1 MTSSD
6 LTFVNNQPRRS
17 SGVDV
22 SSTDLKNSWER
33 FCSVN
38 ESTWMTV
45 SLNSTV
51 VELEGVG
58 SSNIIEAIKTFSEEK
73 VTFGAFKVIIN
84 NTIKF
89 YNFFYVG
96 NKVSAMKKGKAM
108 MSKNVVFSIFSGCHG
123 EVLFNNEDDLG
134 ISRDYVLCQIATLT
148 GVSVNN
154 IKM

>member
-33 FCSVN
+33 FCSIN

-51 VELEGVG
+51 VELEGV
-58 SSNIIEAIKTFSEEK
+58 
-73 VTFGAFKVIIN
+73 
-84 NTIKF
+84 
-89 YNFFYVG
+89 
-96 NKVSAMKKGKAM
+96 
-108 MSKNVVFSIFSGCHG
+108 
-123 EVLFNNEDDLG
+123 
-134 ISRDYVLCQIATLT
+134 
-148 GVSVNN
+148 
-154 IKM
+154 